1 MKIVSMVSLAVLL
14 TCPSVY
20 AGNFIIGGNYGIATG
35 GDDAASF
42 NNQLRD
48 QGLDIPEGE
57 GATTSGDIR
66 TAWQTYITYQFLA
79 RWGVEIAYVDL
90 GEATVDYSQIDEPIG
105 VIFDAI
111 GNIHPRSAQGVK
123 LSATYR
129 FELNK
134 NLQLQ
139 SKLGVFSWETDY
151 FFSGVTPPPENKLLT
166 RTVSLSGTDVS
177 VGLGLVHKLTNNV
190 AAHLDWDFYS
200 IDGEVVNLFT
210 FGASYKF
217 E

>member
-1 MKIVSMVSLAVLL
+1 MKIVLMVSLSGLL
-14 TCPSVY
+14 TCSSVH
-20 AGNFIIGGNYGIATG
+20 AGSFIIGGNFGISTG
-35 GDDAASF
+35 GEDAASL
-42 NNQLRD
+42 NQQLEDSGIIVDENR
-48 QGLDIPEGE
+48 

-66 TAWQTYITYQFLA
+66 TGWQSYITYQSLQ

-90 GEATVDYSQIDEPIG
+90 GEATVTFSGIDQDIVDILNEIG
-105 VIFDAI
+105 SS
-111 GNIHPRSAQGVK
+111 HPRSAQGVK

-139 SKLGVFSWETDY
+139 SKLGAFDWETNY
-151 FFSGVTPPPENKLLT
+151 TFSGFNDDGDLVGRDAT
-166 RTVSLSGTDVS
+166 LSGTDVS
-177 VGLGLVHKLTNNV
+177 FGLGLVHKLTNNI

-210 FGASYKF
+210 FGASYRF
-217 E
+217 F

>member
-14 TCPSVY
+14 TCPAVF

-48 QGLDIPEGE
+48 QGLDIPQGK

-66 TAWQTYITYQFLA
+66 TAWQAYIAYQFLVK
-79 RWGVEIAYVDL
+79 WGVEIAYVDL
-90 GEATVDYSQIDEPIG
+90 GEATVDYSQIDEPVD

-111 GNIHPRSAQGVK
+111 GDIHPRSAQGVK

-151 FFSGVTPPPENKLLT
+151 FFSGVTPPPEKLLT
-166 RTVSLSGTDVS
+166 RTVNLSGTDVS
-177 VGLGLVHKLTNNV
+177 VGLGLVHKLTNSV

-210 FGASYKF
+210 FGASYTF